1 MDNKNM
7 DLSTLSP
14 EILASLATALQQ
26 GTSPTELL
34 SQILHQNVDVSP
46 PLAEAEAPSETQE
59 EVPLSST
66 EAPSE
71 TQEEVPLSSTEAPS
85 EAPVPPSETQED
97 DAPVPPSETQ
107 EDAPVPPSETQE
119 DAPVPPPHA
128 EAEAPSEAPLPPKS
142 PVPPPEPIISLPVS
156 QVSQAPPI
164 VQPPAPQRYLSLA
177 ELRARHRIN
186 GHFYNASDA
195 STPPAPVVSNF
206 NPHFPRA
213 PLAQPQPVLPPF
225 VPLEVKPSTP
235 AENEFQAFVQ
245 ASRFHRANGVS
256 MPYMTDEAMYKI
268 TKQNLQ
274 RPLTKPFHRE
284 AAVKQMKAT
293 QDMIDKFINA
303 KTEVEPTPTYVYNVR
318 TRRHEVLL
326 ENSNPPPVD
335 PRTLSQNR
343 LKQLQERRQAQLV
356 ARASMPMGAHRQLQD
371 RAAQLKQYLASKK

>member
-1 MDNKNM
+1 M

-59 EVPLSST
+59 EVPLSFT

-85 EAPVPPSETQED
+85 E
-97 DAPVPPSETQ
+97 
-107 EDAPVPPSETQE
+107 APVPPSETQE